1 MFALKEVTNLNEI
14 TNNANGSYVHI
25 KINDTISDVV
35 KHHAFQGF
43 GQYILPWDNS
53 TDYYDTP
60 LNNVNSLLPYH
71 NHVNPKIVVE
81 SINHMIDEVSKGKT
95 IFYDFYTREQKQEDP
110 TKEFTGL
117 FFFRGE
123 PEAPFAVV
131 CPGGA
136 FEYVGSFH
144 EGFPYALELSK
155 KGYNVFVLKYRVGS
169 ELRATED
176 LAAAL
181 SYIFKN
187 ADMLG
192 VSREDYSLWGS
203 SAGARLAASI
213 GSYGA
218 ARFGGSDL
226 PKPCIVV
233 MAYTAHPDFSGDDPP
248 TFVMVSEDDTIVDVA
263 AVERRVE
270 TLKNAGIEVEYH
282 KYDSIGHGFGLG
294 VGTEAEGWMENAVQ
308 FWEKHLSKNKGFT
321 MEKRGGY
328 TNRYPKLK

>member
-1 MFALKEVTNLNEI
+1 MNKI
-14 TNNANGSYVHI
+14 TNNANESYTHV

-35 KHHAFQGF
+35 NHPAFQGF
-43 GQYILPWDNS
+43 GQHMLPWDNS
-53 TDYYDTP
+53 THYYDTS
-60 LNNVNSLLPYH
+60 LDNVNSLLPYH
-71 NHVNPKIVVE
+71 NHVDPEIVVE
-81 SINHMIDEVSKGKT
+81 AINHMIDEVDGGKT

-117 FFFRGE
+117 FFFRGKSG
-123 PEAPFAVV
+123 APFAVV

-144 EGFPYALELSK
+144 EGFPYALKLSK
-155 KGYNVFVLKYRVGS
+155 KGYNVFILRYRVGN
-169 ELRATED
+169 EFKATED

-181 SYIFKN
+181 SYIFEN
-187 ADMLG
+187 SDMLG
-192 VSREDYSLWGS
+192 VSRRDYSLWGS
-203 SAGARLAASI
+203 SAGARLAARI

-270 TLKNAGIEVEYH
+270 ALRNVGIEVEYH
-282 KYDSIGHGFGLG
+282 KYKDIGHGFGLG

-308 FWEKHLSKNKGFT
+308 FWEKHLSKNKGI
-321 MEKRGGY
+321 
-328 TNRYPKLK
+328 

>member
-1 MFALKEVTNLNEI
+1 MCIKGADNLNKI
-14 TNNANGSYVHI
+14 INNANIRYAHV
-25 KINDTISDVV
+25 KINDTIFDIV

-53 TDYYDTP
+53 TRYYDTS
-60 LNNVNSLLPYH
+60 LNNVSSLLPYH
-71 NHVNPKIVVE
+71 NYVNPKIVVE
-81 SINHMIDEVSKGKT
+81 SINHMIDEVNKGKT

-123 PEAPFAVV
+123 PGAPFAVV

-144 EGFPYALELSK
+144 EGFPYALELIK
-155 KGYNVFVLKYRVGS
+155 KGYNVFILKYRIGG
-169 ELRATED
+169 ELRAIED

-181 SYIFKN
+181 SYIFEN
-187 ADMLG
+187 SDILG

-218 ARFGGSDL
+218 AHFEGSDL

-263 AVERRVE
+263 AVERRVDA
-270 TLKNAGIEVEYH
+270 LRNAEIEVEYH
-282 KYDSIGHGFGLG
+282 KYNGIGHGFGLG
-294 VGTEAEGWMENAVQ
+294 IGTEAEGWIENAVR
-308 FWEKHLSKNKGFT
+308 FWEKHLSKNKGI
-321 MEKRGGY
+321 
-328 TNRYPKLK
+328 